1 MYPVNRI
8 VSQSGSFVIDISK
21 EYVDAAGQ
29 RLYAA
34 VIMEKVRSYY
44 QPVLQGIAITE
55 NEIERYK
62 AKWKLSWLIHL
73 VGGGT
78 DFLSRY
84 RRKY

>member
-29 RLYAA
+29 KLYAA

-62 AKWKLSWLIHL
+62 MQ
-73 VGGGT
+73 
-78 DFLSRY
+78 
-84 RRKY
+84 